1 MVDSDFMDEVKKIEE
16 AEFWQILFL
25 PRFFYKGTYF
35 KNYD

>member
-16 AEFWQILFL
+16 APFWHLLFF
-25 PRFFYKGTYF
+25 PRIFHKGTYF